1 MRLDFNQSNGVVCFG
16 EILWDMLPHA
26 TLPGGAP
33 MNVAYHLNKLGI
45 NASLISKTGDDTWGQ
60 DLRTI
65 LSEAAIDTKY
75 TQIDSVLE
83 TGKVLASVGANHE
96 VTYDIKQPVAWDA
109 IEINNQILDAVARSS
124 YFVYGSLASRSPKSY
139 QTLLA
144 LKEVAAKQV
153 FDINLR
159 APHYSRNI
167 IETLLSG
174 VHLLKMNE
182 AELAL
187 VASWYFEGL
196 TVKDQIKTIRDRFN
210 IHKIVVTLGAAGA
223 IYYEN
228 DNFFQAPTFSITVA
242 DTIGSGD
249 AFLAG
254 FLQGLL
260 HQKKPSEALAY
271 AAALGALVATQH
283 GACPNYNSAQIDAML
298 AKALVV

>member
-196 TVKDQIKTIRDRFN
+196 TVKDQIKKIRDRFN

-298 AKALVV
+298 VKALVV

>member
-1 MRLDFNQSNGVVCFG
+1 MDSNQYNVIVCFG

-26 TLPGGAP
+26 SLPGGAP
-33 MNVAYHLNKLGI
+33 MNVAYHLNKLGV

-96 VTYDIKQPVAWDA
+96 VTYEIKQPVAWDA

-298 AKALVV
+298 VKALVV

>member
-187 VASWYFEGL
+187 VASWYFVGL

-298 AKALVV
+298 VKALVV

>member
-1 MRLDFNQSNGVVCFG
+1 MDFNQSSGVVCFG

-33 MNVAYHLNKLGI
+33 MNVAYHLNKLGV
-45 NASLISKTGDDTWGQ
+45 NASLISKIGDDTWGQ
-60 DLRTI
+60 DLRTV
-65 LSEAAIDTKY
+65 LNEAAIDTKY
-75 TQIDSVLE
+75 TQMDPVLE

-96 VTYDIKQPVAWDA
+96 VTYEIKQPVAWDA

-153 FDINLR
+153 FDINIR
-159 APHYSRNI
+159 APHYSRNTV
-167 IETLLSG
+167 ETLLSG

-196 TVKDQIKTIRDRFN
+196 TFKDQIKTIRDRFN

-298 AKALVV
+298 VKALVV

>member
-260 HQKKPSEALAY
+260 HQKKPNEALAY

-298 AKALVV
+298 VKALVV

>member
-75 TQIDSVLE
+75 TQMDPVLE

-210 IHKIVVTLGAAGA
+210 IHKIVVTLGASGA

-260 HQKKPSEALAY
+260 HLKKPSEALAY

-298 AKALVV
+298 VKALVV

>member
-109 IEINNQILDAVARSS
+109 IEINNQILDAVAKSS
-124 YFVYGSLASRSPKSY
+124 YFA
-139 QTLLA
+139 
-144 LKEVAAKQV
+144 
-153 FDINLR
+153 
-159 APHYSRNI
+159 
-167 IETLLSG
+167 
-174 VHLLKMNE
+174 
-182 AELAL
+182 
-187 VASWYFEGL
+187 
-196 TVKDQIKTIRDRFN
+196 
-210 IHKIVVTLGAAGA
+210 
-223 IYYEN
+223 
-228 DNFFQAPTFSITVA
+228 
-242 DTIGSGD
+242 
-249 AFLAG
+249 
-254 FLQGLL
+254 
-260 HQKKPSEALAY
+260 
-271 AAALGALVATQH
+271 
-283 GACPNYNSAQIDAML
+283 
-298 AKALVV
+298 

>member
-144 LKEVAAKQV
+144 LKEVASKQV

-298 AKALVV
+298 VKALVV

>member
-298 AKALVV
+298 VKALVV

>member
-1 MRLDFNQSNGVVCFG
+1 MDFNQSNGVVCFG

-298 AKALVV
+298 VKALVV

>member
-124 YFVYGSLASRSPKSY
+124 YFVYGSLASRSLKSY

-298 AKALVV
+298 VKALVV

>member
-1 MRLDFNQSNGVVCFG
+1 MNSDQSNGVVCFG

-33 MNVAYHLNKLGI
+33 MNVAYHLNKLGVT
-45 NASLISKTGDDTWGQ
+45 ASLISKIGDDTWGQ
-60 DLRTI
+60 DLRTV
-65 LSEAAIDTKY
+65 LSEASIDTKF

-96 VTYDIKQPVAWDA
+96 VTYEIKQPVAWDA

-223 IYYEN
+223 IYFEN

-254 FLQGLL
+254 FLHGQL

-283 GACPNYNSAQIDAML
+283 GACPNYYSAQIDAML

>member
-60 DLRTI
+60 GLRTI

>member
-260 HQKKPSEALAY
+260 NQKKPSEALAY

-298 AKALVV
+298 VKALVV

>member
-1 MRLDFNQSNGVVCFG
+1 M
-16 EILWDMLPHA
+16 
-26 TLPGGAP
+26 
-33 MNVAYHLNKLGI
+33 
-45 NASLISKTGDDTWGQ
+45 
-60 DLRTI
+60 
-65 LSEAAIDTKY
+65 
-75 TQIDSVLE
+75 
-83 TGKVLASVGANHE
+83 
-96 VTYDIKQPVAWDA
+96 
-109 IEINNQILDAVARSS
+109 
-124 YFVYGSLASRSPKSY
+124 ASRSLKSY

-298 AKALVV
+298 VKALVV

>member
-75 TQIDSVLE
+75 TQMDSVLE

-167 IETLLSG
+167 IETLLFG

-210 IHKIVVTLGAAGA
+210 IHKIVVTLGASGA

-260 HQKKPSEALAY
+260 HLKKPSEALAY

>member
-1 MRLDFNQSNGVVCFG
+1 MDSNQYNVIVCFG

-26 TLPGGAP
+26 SLPGGAP
-33 MNVAYHLNKLGI
+33 MNVAYHLNKLGV

-96 VTYDIKQPVAWDA
+96 VTYEIKQPVAWDA
-109 IEINNQILDAVARSS
+109 IEINNQILDAVAKSS
-124 YFVYGSLASRSPKSY
+124 YFVYGSLASRSLKSY

-159 APHYSRNI
+159 APHYSRNTV
-167 IETLLSG
+167 ETLLSG

-187 VASWYFEGL
+187 VSSWYFEGL

-223 IYYEN
+223 IYFEN

-283 GACPNYNSAQIDAML
+283 GACPNYNNAQIDAML

>member
-1 MRLDFNQSNGVVCFG
+1 MDSNQYNVIVCFG

-26 TLPGGAP
+26 SLPGGAP
-33 MNVAYHLNKLGI
+33 MNVAYHLNKLGV

-96 VTYDIKQPVAWDA
+96 VTYEIKQPVAWDA

-182 AELAL
+182 GELAL

-298 AKALVV
+298 VKALVV